1 MIEHAQDF
9 DIAKGKPA
17 ANALMKNPSL
27 LIIFVTAA
35 LERLPSA

>member
-27 LIIFVTAA
+27 LIIFELARV
-35 LERLPSA
+35 